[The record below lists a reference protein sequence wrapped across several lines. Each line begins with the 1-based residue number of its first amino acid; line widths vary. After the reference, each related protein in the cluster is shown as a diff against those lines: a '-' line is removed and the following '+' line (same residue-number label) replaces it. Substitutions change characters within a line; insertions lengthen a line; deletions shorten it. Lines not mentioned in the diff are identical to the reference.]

1 MASRQAI
8 GESTAAWKARGGG
21 QMTVASRTST
31 SGVSSATRRQVSS
44 LFAAAKKIY
53 APGGGFMAGT
63 EAGIARGSKRTVA
76 SGVQELASAG
86 LAGTSI
92 VGGLGKKYEEEVGM
106 PARERATTARLGAL
120 AGLLQAEAG
129 AELQIAPRYGYQ
141 APTPSYGGGQT
152 PVARR
157 QQMPRQVATQAMPT
171 RQLAQPQQPQQQ
183 PQQQPRLTLNF
194 PKKFAPAGQWQ
205 ATIGGT
211 GFYAT
216 GTGGSYQKQVGPLSG
231 PGTPPRKLQTYGP
244 PAPSGYAAPTPKRP
258 LSQYYD
264 VGGELSI

>member
-1 MASRQAI
+1 MPERLISGFGASAATKIRDI
-8 GESTAAWKARGGG
+8 FGE
-21 QMTVASRTST
+21 
-31 SGVSSATRRQVSS
+31 
-44 LFAAAKKIY
+44 AKKLY
-53 APGGGFMAGT
+53 GPKGAFMAGT
-63 EAGIARGSKRTVA
+63 EAAISRGSKRAVA
-76 SGVQELASAG
+76 SGVQQLASAG

-141 APTPSYGGGQT
+141 APTPSYRGGQT

-157 QQMPRQVATQAMPT
+157 QQMPRQAAAQAMPT

-183 PQQQPRLTLNF
+183 ARPTLNF
-194 PKKFAPAGQWQ
+194 PKTYAPAGQWQ

-216 GTGGSYQKQVGPLSG
+216 GEGGFTQKQVGPLSG
-231 PGTPPRKLQTYGP
+231 PGTPARKLQTYGP
-244 PAPSGYAAPTPKRP
+244 PAPTPKRP

-264 VGGELSI
+264 VGGELGI